1 MVPFRTG
8 ANGRDE
14 AEARTMDTS
23 LDQASSGAEA
33 VPASSVPVEVL
44 EAVDDLLVAAAAP
57 AAPVSKKTRAA
68 IRRLG
73 RRLERALATETKRLR
88 QVEKGRER
96 LAKRER
102 RAAAAAAQTA
112 ALIVRIRDTA
122 REAVNGATGTS
133 AAYADPPVG
142 APPTA
147 ATSRNDSGTEAAD
160 TATT

>member
-57 AAPVSKKTRAA
+57 AAPVSRKTRAA

-102 RAAAAAAQTA
+102 RAAAAAAETA

-133 AAYADPPVG
+133 AADADPDG